1 MQIIQFVETFLIFCR
16 YHINQPDVFCFIFNP
31 QIFRN
36 LLEISRFLGGLQ
48 ERVCQ
53 IESSFAS
60 LRPVIGDHCVVSAVL
75 FRLLDDHVEF
85 FVGVSGELVHRYDY
99 WDAEVR
105 DVLDLKS

>member
-1 MQIIQFVETFLIFCR
+1 MQIIRFVETFLIFAAIISTSR
-16 YHINQPDVFCFIFNP
+16 MFFCFIFNP

-36 LLEISRFLGGLQ
+36 LLEIRRFLGGLQ
-48 ERVCQ
+48 ERICQ
-53 IESSFAS
+53 VESSFAS
-60 LRPVIGDHCVVSAVL
+60 LRPVIGDHCVVRAVL

-85 FVGVSGELVHRYDY
+85 SVGVGGELVHRHDY